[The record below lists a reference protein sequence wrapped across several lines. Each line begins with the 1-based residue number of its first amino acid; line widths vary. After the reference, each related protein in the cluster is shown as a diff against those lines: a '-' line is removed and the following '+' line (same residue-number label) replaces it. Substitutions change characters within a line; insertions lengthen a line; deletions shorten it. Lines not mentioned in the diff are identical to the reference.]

1 MSNSKIL
8 ILAVDGGGIRG
19 LIAATLLSLLEK
31 DLPHSLYDTFDM
43 YAGSSVGSWL
53 TLAVSGLQY
62 DGGQILSLFSE
73 PNIKQIFSKHWLSF
87 LTLFYGSKYQA
98 QGKHDFLNHMFGD
111 KKFLSLEKPTLITAY
126 DIINN
131 QAVVF
136 KSHSKNSDTAY
147 NPTIAEVA
155 DISSAAP
162 TYFPPV
168 KSTDN
173 PSRWLVDG
181 GMIANDPTLCIITE
195 ALRSGHK
202 LADIK
207 VLSIGSG
214 VSVGGHFN
222 GAAAKTWGKIAWL
235 KHGIINDLFSGNTT
249 VTEYQAAQL
258 LGDRYL
264 RINGDLPA
272 VEDPMDNID
281 PASLKALTALG
292 HVWYQKYRDHLV
304 DWLKA

>member
-1 MSNSKIL
+1 MNQKTVIL
-8 ILAVDGGGIRG
+8 SVDGGGIRG

-31 DLPHSLYDTFDM
+31 DLPESLYDTFDM

-53 TLAVSGLQY
+53 TLAVSGLHY
-62 DGGQILSLFSE
+62 NGEQILELFNE
-73 PNIKQIFSKHWLSF
+73 DNVKQIFSKRWLSF
-87 LTLFYGSKYQA
+87 LTLFYGTKYHG
-98 QGKHDFLNHMFGD
+98 QGKRDFLNKMFGD
-111 KKFLSLEKPTLITAY
+111 AQFLSLEKPTLITAY

-136 KSHSKNSDTAY
+136 KSHGKNSDTAY

-168 KSTDN
+168 KSTDK
-173 PSRWLVDG
+173 PARWLVDG
-181 GMIANDPTLCIITE
+181 GIIANDPTLCIITE

-202 LADIK
+202 LEDIK

-214 VSVGGHFN
+214 ISLGGHIN
-222 GAAAKTWGKIAWL
+222 GTAAKTWGKISWL
-235 KHGIINDLFSGNTT
+235 EHGIINDLFSGNTT

-264 RINGDLPA
+264 RINDNLPA
-272 VEDPMDNID
+272 TEDPMDNIQ
-281 PASLKALTALG
+281 PASLKALMALG
-292 HVWYQKYRDHLV
+292 HTWYQKYYDELLA
-304 DWLKA
+304 WLKI